1 MECSLA
7 PRRNEVLIHATTWQS
22 WKHYAKRR
30 NLLQRTIY
38 CRIHLYEM
46 SRVGKVHRDRKYIT
60 GCQGLRGRY
69 NTKCMEWLKYSRFLC
84 GDENVLGVNSG
95 DSYTP
100 CKYTKNHWIVQFFI
114 FLIFLGVGLFYNAE
128 LASAV
133 QRRESAVCVPLLVGS
148 APRPGP
154 RRALSGAPCA
164 AWEVLVS
171 FLRDAEQRVCVCV
184 RPNLPVHPTP
194 LSPPCCPHVCSLCL
208 CLYFCFANG
217 FPCTIFLESTYLC

>member
-1 MECSLA
+1 
-7 PRRNEVLIHATTWQS
+7 
-22 WKHYAKRR
+22 
-30 NLLQRTIY
+30 
-38 CRIHLYEM
+38 
-46 SRVGKVHRDRKYIT
+46 
-60 GCQGLRGRY
+60 
-69 NTKCMEWLKYSRFLC
+69 MEWLKYSRFLC

-164 AWEVLVS
+164 AREVLVS
-171 FLRDAEQRVCVCV
+171 FLRDAEQRVCVCPPQSPSSSHPSFSSLLSSHLFSMSV
-184 RPNLPVHPTP
+184 SLLLLCKWVPLHHFSRVHIPVLVYDICFS
-194 LSPPCCPHVCSLCL
+194 LSDLFHSV
-208 CLYFCFANG
+208 
-217 FPCTIFLESTYLC
+217 